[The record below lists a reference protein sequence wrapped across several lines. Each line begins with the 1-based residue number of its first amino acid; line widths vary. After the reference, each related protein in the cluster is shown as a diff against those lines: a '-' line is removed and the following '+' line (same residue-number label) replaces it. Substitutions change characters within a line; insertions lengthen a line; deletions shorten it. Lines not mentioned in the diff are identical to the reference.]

1 MSFYIRL
8 YGKHSEIEGKTI
20 VAVKTL
26 EGERKDIRIK
36 NIVGF
41 CHYKHHKGIITK
53 NLFKSHNCEQRGCYY
68 FQKFDEYPYWEN
80 VEKQKV
86 AEKTF
91 AEHKK
96 EKKNSKVYVS
106 NDILSDVGKMMSE
119 HPLPS
124 IVTSIKRINPIRI
137 QINYV
142 TDRDYDDH
150 VDFNGI
156 KKQLQTKYKQQFKLQ
171 HIKLLNGE
179 YAKISDYLSRRK

>member
-1 MSFYIRL
+1 MH
-8 YGKHSEIEGKTI
+8 GKSSEIEGKTT
-20 VAVKTL
+20 VPVKTI
-26 EGERKDIRIK
+26 EGEWKDVRVK

-41 CHYKHHKGIITK
+41 CHYKYHKGIITK
-53 NLFKSHNCEQRGCYY
+53 NLFKSHDCDSRGCYY
-68 FQKFDEYPYWEN
+68 FQKFDEYPFWKN
-80 VEKQKV
+80 VEKQKAAV
-86 AEKTF
+86 RTYT
-91 AEHKK
+91 EHKK
-96 EKKNSKVYVS
+96 EKELSKVYIS
-106 NDILSDVGKMMSE
+106 NDILSDISTMMSE

-156 KKQLQTKYKQQFKLQ
+156 KKKLQTKYKQQFSLQ
-171 HIKLLNGE
+171 HIKLLDGE